1 MNQGEL
7 HDAYFRMHG
16 QTVTHDLLS
25 RTSRKETWFRTFCPA
40 HGFANARHQND
51 DALSIHDGTSAR
63 ERSISFP
70 LWEMTSSRQNC
81 FHIYLFY
88 VMIFLSTNPTGSRS
102 GTITYGIEQR
112 TAHDNYDIKM
122 SSSVYSLPGDTL
134 IPIRSK
140 REAKWRFASESL
152 L

>member
-1 MNQGEL
+1 
-7 HDAYFRMHG
+7 
-16 QTVTHDLLS
+16 
-25 RTSRKETWFRTFCPA
+25 
-40 HGFANARHQND
+40 
-51 DALSIHDGTSAR
+51 
-63 ERSISFP
+63 
-70 LWEMTSSRQNC
+70 
-81 FHIYLFY
+81 
-88 VMIFLSTNPTGSRS
+88 MIFLSTNPTGSRS

-122 SSSVYSLPGDTL
+122 SSSVYSLPGDTM